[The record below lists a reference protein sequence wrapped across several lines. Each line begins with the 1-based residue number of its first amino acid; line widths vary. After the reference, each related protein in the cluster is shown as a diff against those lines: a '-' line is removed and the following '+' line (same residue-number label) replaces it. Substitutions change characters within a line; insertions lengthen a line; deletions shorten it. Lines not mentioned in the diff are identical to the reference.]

1 MSSNEDDLKKNKKPC
16 FKTLKEYSASST
28 THGISYVFE
37 DDRLLIERFLWVV
50 VIIIAIYIAAS
61 FSIQA
66 YVNWQENPVLTSVG
80 TTGYPIEKVEFP
92 AITICAQGSA
102 KEVIDAAF
110 FKQFNDYLKALNKVY
125 SDLTPEEVAKYGRA
139 FLAEKYP
146 GAKVTP
152 NNFVSMMSSPNSDA
166 DTVIKS
172 SAIFNPQPACSP
184 SNSTSSSSS
193 TSTTVVKTT
202 VVTNKTVVTR
212 GKRSIREEEK
222 AEYMARKKRWSAY
235 SNCPDNTWLYNG
247 AGSCFHF
254 RKEGSLSYADATIYC
269 NGLTTGLYDMET
281 HSTWAYVNFWNLLAP
296 RISKSTSGIICIY
309 NIYMYIKRLAISK
322 T

>member
-37 DDRLLIERFLWVV
+37 DDRLLIERFLWVI

-61 FSIQA
+61 FSIDA

-80 TTGYPIEKVEFP
+80 TTGHPIEKVEFP

-125 SDLTPEEVAKYGRA
+125 SDLTPEEIVRYGKA

-166 DTVIKS
+166 DTVMKS

-184 SNSTSSSSS
+184 SNSASSSSS

-202 VVTNKTVVTR
+202 IVTNKTVVTK
-212 GKRSIREEEK
+212 GKRSIREEEE
-222 AEYMARKKRWSAY
+222 AEYMKRKKRWSSY
-235 SNCPDNTWLYNG
+235 SKCPDNTWLYNY

-254 RKEGSLSYADATIYC
+254 RKEGALSHADATAYC
-269 NGLTTGLYDMET
+269 NALTTGLYDMET
-281 HSTWAYVNFWNLLAP
+281 HSATAYVGFWNLLAP
-296 RISKSTSGIICIY
+296 KKCKFISAI
-309 NIYMYIKRLAISK
+309 NIYISICLK
-322 T
+322 YCRILEA

>member
-1 MSSNEDDLKKNKKPC
+1 MSSNEDDLKKKKKPC

-125 SDLTPEEVAKYGRA
+125 SDLTPEELVKYGQA

-152 NNFVSMMSSPNSDA
+152 NNFVSMMSSPNADA

-172 SAIFNPQPACSP
+172 SAIFNPQPACTP
-184 SNSTSSSSS
+184 SNTTSTSSS
-193 TSTTVVKTT
+193 TTTTTVTK
-202 VVTNKTVVTR
+202 KTVVTK
-212 GKRSIREEEK
+212 GKRSVDEMYSILVQEEEDAK
-222 AEYMARKKRWSAY
+222 YMKRKKRWSSY
-235 SNCPDNTWLYNG
+235 TKCPDNTWLYNY

-254 RKEGSLSYADATIYC
+254 RKEGALSHADATTYC

-281 HSTWAYVNFWNLLAP
+281 HSGTAYVGFWNLLAP
-296 RISKSTSGIICIY
+296 RKGKSIS
-309 NIYMYIKRLAISK
+309 AISIHVY
-322 T
+322 TYI